1 METGRRG
8 TRGSLVTVAHLTG
21 DGGFESISLQRRV
34 SCEPDFLGSDFRK
47 GQVAMARLVTSSCT
61 GASRKLC
68 GRSVVNW
75 RASVHSGRRAEA
87 LANAEEAAVGLRT
100 GSAGF
105 FCLVWVANADRTSLP
120 L

>member
-1 METGRRG
+1 
-8 TRGSLVTVAHLTG
+8 
-21 DGGFESISLQRRV
+21 
-34 SCEPDFLGSDFRK
+34 
-47 GQVAMARLVTSSCT
+47 MARLVTSSCT

-87 LANAEEAAVGLRT
+87 LANAEEAALRLTT

-105 FCLVWVANADRTSLP
+105 FLLALDANAERISAP
-120 L
+120 RA

>member
-1 METGRRG
+1 
-8 TRGSLVTVAHLTG
+8 
-21 DGGFESISLQRRV
+21 
-34 SCEPDFLGSDFRK
+34 
-47 GQVAMARLVTSSCT
+47 MARLVTSSCT

-87 LANAEEAAVGLRT
+87 LANAEEAALRLTT

-105 FCLVWVANADRTSLP
+105 FLLALDANAERFLHLAREFRARHRLWMGGATQGFGRLSPSAELMVDPESGARCVIRGARGGRYCT
-120 L
+120 

>member
-1 METGRRG
+1 MIRPDTLAEKQQSQIDCPARAKSPL
-8 TRGSLVTVAHLTG
+8 TR
-21 DGGFESISLQRRV
+21 ESSIQV
-34 SCEPDFLGSDFRK
+34 SCEPDFFGSDFRK

-87 LANAEEAAVGLRT
+87 LANAEEAGLRLT
-100 GSAGF
+100 QLRRFAPPF
-105 FCLVWVANADRTSLP
+105 RNFRRAI
-120 L
+120 